1 MFRFVSLG
9 IFAIV
14 FILVKNVRKTRPSF
28 VPVVPSVETLK
39 NLIMVRRDRKG
50 PIIPLWDEEKRLCG
64 VQTNSG
70 KDLMKHSNFCID
82 SKINEPSTLVV
93 VNYLPNFFCN
103 QIVTLAL
110 FSFVLELHR
119 LKLITNFDKND
130 LGHS

>member
-1 MFRFVSLG
+1 MIFRFVSLG

-28 VPVVPSVETLK
+28 VPKVPSVETLKKIKDVITLK

-70 KDLMKHSNFCID
+70 KDLINILFVT
-82 SKINEPSTLVV
+82 SKKRNHE
-93 VNYLPNFFCN
+93 F
-103 QIVTLAL
+103 
-110 FSFVLELHR
+110 
-119 LKLITNFDKND
+119 TNSRIQSAAKC
-130 LGHS
+130 L

>member
-14 FILVKNVRKTRPSF
+14 FILVKNVRKARPSF
-28 VPVVPSVETLK
+28 VPVVSSVETLK

-70 KDLMKHSNFCID
+70 KDLINILFVT
-82 SKINEPSTLVV
+82 SKKRNHE
-93 VNYLPNFFCN
+93 F
-103 QIVTLAL
+103 
-110 FSFVLELHR
+110 
-119 LKLITNFDKND
+119 TN
-130 LGHS
+130 SRI